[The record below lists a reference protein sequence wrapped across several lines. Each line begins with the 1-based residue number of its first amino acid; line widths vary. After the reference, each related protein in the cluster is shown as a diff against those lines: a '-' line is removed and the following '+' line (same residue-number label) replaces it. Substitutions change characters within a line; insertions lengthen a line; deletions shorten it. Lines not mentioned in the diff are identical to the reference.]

1 MRPPDLHLLTDVLD
15 RHGWG
20 GRLLVCRG
28 LLSHRTGVGQLARG
42 RSAAHFQRAADR
54 LCWSRWSNGAADFRC
69 FCVATSTVLFVLSLW
84 RLAVW
89 LTAGRQK
96 IEGHAVSAGYNQER
110 GE

>member
-1 MRPPDLHLLTDVLD
+1 
-15 RHGWG
+15 
-20 GRLLVCRG
+20 
-28 LLSHRTGVGQLARG
+28 
-42 RSAAHFQRAADR
+42 
-54 LCWSRWSNGAADFRC
+54 
-69 FCVATSTVLFVLSLW
+69 VATSTVLFVLSLW